1 MLTDYPDDEPP
12 TINPGD
18 TVTIA
23 AFDDVPE
30 HDFEVEEVHEDCITG
45 VALTGP
51 LAGCYGEP
59 DLTMVLRVV
68 DPTSDRQG
76 T

>member
-1 MLTDYPDDEPP
+1 MIE
-12 TINPGD
+12 PGD
-18 TVTIA
+18 TVTIR

-30 HDFEVEEVHEDCITG
+30 HQFEVHEVYDDCITG

-59 DLTMVLRVV
+59 DLDLVLPAGNSPFPQSR
-68 DPTSDRQG
+68 
-76 T
+76 

>member
-1 MLTDYPDDEPP
+1 MQTKHPSKPPD
-12 TINPGD
+12 IIPGD
-18 TVTIA
+18 IVTIA

-30 HDFEVEEVHEDCITG
+30 HQFEVEEVHEDCITG

-51 LAGCYGEP
+51 LTGCYGEP
-59 DLTMVLRVV
+59 DLTMVLRVITTK
-68 DPTSDRQG
+68 DDRLG

>member
-1 MLTDYPDDEPP
+1 MPTDHPTKPPD
-12 TINPGD
+12 IHPGD

-30 HDFEVEEVHEDCITG
+30 HDFVVDEVHEDCVTG
-45 VALTGP
+45 VAVTGP
-51 LAGCYGEP
+51 LTGCYGEP
-59 DLTMVLRVV
+59 DLVMVLRV
-68 DPTSDRQG
+68 TKAKADRQG

>member
-1 MLTDYPDDEPP
+1 MQTKHQPKPPD
-12 TINPGD
+12 INPGD
-18 TVTIA
+18 IVAIA

-30 HDFEVEEVHEDCITG
+30 HDFEVEDVHDDCVTG

-51 LAGCYGEP
+51 LTGCYGEP

-68 DPTSDRQG
+68 RAKADRQG

>member
-1 MLTDYPDDEPP
+1 MPTDHPTKPPD
-12 TINPGD
+12 IHPGD
-18 TVTIA
+18 IVTIA

-30 HDFEVEEVHEDCITG
+30 HDFEVDEVHEDCVTG
-45 VALTGP
+45 VAVTGP
-51 LAGCYGEP
+51 LTGCYGEP

-68 DPTSDRQG
+68 RAKADRQG